1 MPHRRASRGFSG
13 GTQGM
18 ARENTTVTAI
28 DQLAT
33 LYARP
38 SERVLRKEIDHG
50 QDDPQVSGGIAS
62 KGKETRPRGS
72 DRYTADYCSAVET
85 VSPTTFASS

>member
-1 MPHRRASRGFSG
+1 
-13 GTQGM
+13 M
-18 ARENTTVTAI
+18 ALENTTVTAI
-28 DQLAT
+28 DT

-72 DRYTADYCSAVET
+72 DRHLWK
-85 VSPTTFASS
+85 P